1 MLMDSEEPE
10 IKFLI
15 RNIQLPLLYEQNY
28 TSRENICA

>member
-1 MLMDSEEPE
+1 MDSEEPE

-15 RNIQLPLLYEQNY
+15 RNIQLLLLYEQNY